1 MKRVYIWAIGCWLVG
16 CGSPEPDVR
25 QTTEKRVVVLGFDG
39 VDPDLVHLWM
49 NELPNIQRLA
59 AEGTFCTLGTTNPPE
74 SPVAWAS
81 WATGLNPGKHGI
93 FDFLKRDPAT
103 YRPSIGLVKVEKAKF
118 LWGLIPIR
126 PARIESQR
134 RGVPF
139 WKYLDAHG
147 ISSINLRIPLEFPAQ
162 ALEHGK
168 TWSGL
173 GVPDMRGTWGT
184 YFYFATDLSQWELR
198 DTEFGG
204 RLERLEFGPDGKAR
218 VELDGPIDP
227 RADEYRRLSLPLEFE
242 LSGPDGGAV
251 TIRAQGQEQTLRAG
265 QWSDW
270 FRFTFS
276 MGPLVSLAGISRFYA
291 LETSP
296 EVRLYLMPISFDPSD
311 SPAPLSAPKGFTAD
325 LVDKLGLFKTVGWI
339 HETWGLNEER
349 IDEGI
354 FLDDLFRNM
363 SDLEAALL
371 AAMDTYNASLY
382 TAVFTGTDS
391 ASHMFFR
398 LLDTAHPMYDSAL
411 AARYGDAVLRVYKK
425 MDEIL
430 GAVLGRL
437 RADDYLIVVSDHG
450 FHSWRREFNTNTWL
464 KENGY
469 LSLNQQDPGDFKRMD
484 DMFKGGSFFPNVD
497 WSRTRAYALG
507 LSHVFVN
514 LRGRESQGI
523 VEPGAECNR
532 LLREIR
538 DKLLAFR
545 DPDTGEPVLQGVYLP
560 NEIYKGDQVAEA
572 GDLQLT
578 FRSGYRTSWQ
588 TSLGAIPDQI
598 VTANLRKWS
607 GDHCSSD
614 HSDTG
619 GFLLCNKPIRDET
632 PTILDVAPT
641 LYDLFGVE
649 IPRDVDGRP
658 WIWLNS
664 TQP

>member
-1 MKRVYIWAIGCWLVG
+1 
-16 CGSPEPDVR
+16 
-25 QTTEKRVVVLGFDG
+25 
-39 VDPDLVHLWM
+39 
-49 NELPNIQRLA
+49 
-59 AEGTFCTLGTTNPPE
+59 
-74 SPVAWAS
+74 
-81 WATGLNPGKHGI
+81 
-93 FDFLKRDPAT
+93 
-103 YRPSIGLVKVEKAKF
+103 
-118 LWGLIPIR
+118 
-126 PARIESQR
+126 
-134 RGVPF
+134 
-139 WKYLDAHG
+139 
-147 ISSINLRIPLEFPAQ
+147 
-162 ALEHGK
+162 
-168 TWSGL
+168 
-173 GVPDMRGTWGT
+173 
-184 YFYFATDLSQWELR
+184 
-198 DTEFGG
+198 
-204 RLERLEFGPDGKAR
+204 
-218 VELDGPIDP
+218 
-227 RADEYRRLSLPLEFE
+227 
-242 LSGPDGGAV
+242 
-251 TIRAQGQEQTLRAG
+251 
-265 QWSDW
+265 
-270 FRFTFS
+270 
-276 MGPLVSLAGISRFYA
+276 
-291 LETSP
+291 
-296 EVRLYLMPISFDPSD
+296 
-311 SPAPLSAPKGFTAD
+311 
-325 LVDKLGLFKTVGWI
+325 
-339 HETWGLNEER
+339 
-349 IDEGI
+349 
-354 FLDDLFRNM
+354 
-363 SDLEAALL
+363 
-371 AAMDTYNASLY
+371 
-382 TAVFTGTDS
+382 
-391 ASHMFFR
+391 
-398 LLDTAHPMYDSAL
+398 
-411 AARYGDAVLRVYKK
+411 RYGDAVLRVYKK

-649 IPRDVDGRP
+649 IP
-658 WIWLNS
+658 
-664 TQP
+664 